1 MSSSSS
7 DLVRQRQ
14 RAVEVYLPE
23 EVQGEGEVG
32 SSVASTAAGSAAS
45 TAPDIASLVEKA
57 LAKLPPEMAAE
68 AKDPKRKAKSRDP
81 GWQFGWW
88 PDIAKK
94 DSAQC
99 IFCKT
104 ITPSGISRFKQHLAG
119 GYGDAIGCP
128 SCPEIVRRQMDAYIK
143 KNTRSRVLVVLEVQQ
158 DSEEGEGDEV
168 EEVEPEKMPSS
179 GTKTKQKKAAAKKKM
194 AQASIAAYVAAAGA
208 GSSKPANQKNTK
220 SVVTML
226 RKTPEQVVSERHK
239 FKTSQSTIEQCT
251 KKENKQVV
259 DDHVADFFY
268 ENRIP
273 FNVINSRSWEIM
285 LESIGQ
291 YGPGYRSPSY
301 HEIRQPLLEKAVKRT
316 TELRKKHEEAW
327 KEYGCTL
334 MSDGWT
340 DTSHRHIINFLAN
353 SPAGTFFLGSVDA
366 SSEVASM
373 DLLADLLEKQIDNI
387 GREYVVQLVT
397 DNGSNF
403 KAAGRILMERIP
415 HLFWTPC
422 DAHCLNLLLQDIGEI
437 KQFNITINSAK
448 KVSRFLYK
456 HGRLL
461 DLMRQKIGGDLVR
474 PAVTRFATSYLT
486 LASMYKHKNGLRNL
500 VVSEE
505 WHNNSLSRSAEG
517 KRVENIILSA
527 TFWTKMEDCLKAS
540 QPLLIALRIADGD
553 ETPAAP
559 EITAAM
565 DVAKSTIKESL
576 KHNTDLRDEV
586 LALYNTRWDTQMEQ
600 KLYGAA
606 LFLNPSKFFAI
617 REKDKRQASRLRG
630 MFNQVLWKM
639 EPNDEVSSKISQ
651 QADDYELSA
660 GESFSMPL
668 AIRDRDKKNPIRWWG
683 AYGADTFELQCLAKK
698 IISLCCSASGC
709 ERNWSEF
716 SAFHTK
722 KRNRLEHKRLNDL
735 VYVSYNKKMS
745 NRFQKIQE
753 LGCKGR
759 RSNPLLLEEFQW
771 DNEWVDEN
779 CGDGVPWAVVDEAI
793 GASENLRG
801 RNLPRVAA
809 TRAVAAVKKTYV
821 RNKKRRRGTSAAPDI
836 SEGEDDSDH
845 DADARN
851 EAEEDQDASD
861 PVAMEEDE
869 DNHGRAS
876 ATDEDGG
883 GFCVDVE
890 LLE

>member
-1 MSSSSS
+1 
-7 DLVRQRQ
+7 
-14 RAVEVYLPE
+14 VEVYLPE

-94 DSAQC
+94 DSVQC

-143 KNTRSRVLVVLEVQQ
+143 KNTRSRVLVVPEVQQ

-179 GTKTKQKKAAAKKKM
+179 GTKTKQKKAA
-194 AQASIAAYVAAAGA
+194 
-208 GSSKPANQKNTK
+208 
-220 SVVTML
+220 
-226 RKTPEQVVSERHK
+226 
-239 FKTSQSTIEQCT
+239 
-251 KKENKQVV
+251 
-259 DDHVADFFY
+259 
-268 ENRIP
+268 
-273 FNVINSRSWEIM
+273 
-285 LESIGQ
+285 
-291 YGPGYRSPSY
+291 
-301 HEIRQPLLEKAVKRT
+301 
-316 TELRKKHEEAW
+316 
-327 KEYGCTL
+327 
-334 MSDGWT
+334 
-340 DTSHRHIINFLAN
+340 
-353 SPAGTFFLGSVDA
+353 
-366 SSEVASM
+366 
-373 DLLADLLEKQIDNI
+373 
-387 GREYVVQLVT
+387 
-397 DNGSNF
+397 
-403 KAAGRILMERIP
+403 
-415 HLFWTPC
+415 
-422 DAHCLNLLLQDIGEI
+422 
-437 KQFNITINSAK
+437 AK

-668 AIRDRDKKNPIRWWG
+668 AIRDRDKKNPSKFR
-683 AYGADTFELQCLAKK
+683 TFFFPLVVLILFCYEL
-698 IISLCCSASGC
+698 I
-709 ERNWSEF
+709 
-716 SAFHTK
+716 
-722 KRNRLEHKRLNDL
+722 L
-735 VYVSYNKKMS
+735 V
-745 NRFQKIQE
+745 
-753 LGCKGR
+753 
-759 RSNPLLLEEFQW
+759 
-771 DNEWVDEN
+771 
-779 CGDGVPWAVVDEAI
+779 
-793 GASENLRG
+793 
-801 RNLPRVAA
+801 
-809 TRAVAAVKKTYV
+809 
-821 RNKKRRRGTSAAPDI
+821 
-836 SEGEDDSDH
+836 
-845 DADARN
+845 
-851 EAEEDQDASD
+851 
-861 PVAMEEDE
+861 
-869 DNHGRAS
+869 
-876 ATDEDGG
+876 
-883 GFCVDVE
+883 
-890 LLE
+890 